1 MSEAKSVSAQQT
13 VYPILIAVCAGHFLN
28 DLLQAVLPAA
38 YPLLKGKYALSY
50 TQIGF
55 ITFAFQITSS
65 LLQPFVGAFTDK
77 RPQPHAF
84 VGGMIFAFVGIT
96 ILAFA
101 NNFFWILVA
110 ACSIGIGSSIFHPE
124 ASRVA
129 YYASGGRRGLAQS
142 IFQLGGNGGTSIG
155 PLLIALIAIPFGQFT
170 IAFFALFAV
179 IGAGLLYWV
188 GNWYKNYLQQQVNRK
203 NVYNDGNYGL
213 SKGRVTFSVV
223 ILLILIFSK
232 FFYTSSISNYL
243 AFYLNEHFSISI
255 KEAQFYLFLYMLSI
269 TFGTLYGGPL
279 GDKYGRKNI
288 IWFSILG
295 AAPFTLALPYMN
307 LTWTV
312 ILLCIGGAILASAF
326 SSILV
331 YAQELLPG
339 KIGMISGLFYG
350 FGFGMGALGS
360 ATLGILIDDYG
371 IDYVYGLCSFLPLLG
386 LLTIFLPNLHKRRT
400 TSV

>member
-223 ILLILIFSK
+223 ILLILITNIFLFRSK
-232 FFYTSSISNYL
+232 R
-243 AFYLNEHFSISI
+243 LNS
-255 KEAQFYLFLYMLSI
+255 
-269 TFGTLYGGPL
+269 T
-279 GDKYGRKNI
+279 
-288 IWFSILG
+288 
-295 AAPFTLALPYMN
+295 
-307 LTWTV
+307 
-312 ILLCIGGAILASAF
+312 
-326 SSILV
+326 
-331 YAQELLPG
+331 
-339 KIGMISGLFYG
+339 
-350 FGFGMGALGS
+350 
-360 ATLGILIDDYG
+360 
-371 IDYVYGLCSFLPLLG
+371 CSFTCFPSLLAPCMEDRWVINMG
-386 LLTIFLPNLHKRRT
+386 VRTSFGSPSWVRLLLHWHCLT
-400 TSV
+400 